1 MDMHEPNPAQLNAND
16 SDRNPA
22 EATDT
27 ASEAGIKTQAGDFAA
42 DPEGQAEILQ
52 TQALEE
58 QQQNN
63 DQRQQ
68 HAEHTIVT
76 EESLLQSVLE
86 LLEKEPSEF
95 SSDDINR
102 LRQKFSMLHSEN
114 AAVARPAGDDT
125 TPADEQPEIEPDD
138 NGQPTLRQQFD
149 AAIAELRARK
159 AAWAAK
165 LQEERAANLARKNDI
180 IARISAL
187 AEDTDNVNRTF
198 PRYRELQDEFNA
210 IGEVDPTEETALWKR
225 FQEAREQ
232 YSANLKINKALRGY
246 DFKKNL
252 AEKEALLAEART
264 LAMDDDVIA
273 AYRRLQD
280 LHNKWRQIGPVAKE
294 LRDDIWNRIS
304 AASAQSLIHR

>member
-102 LRQKFSMLHSEN
+102 LRQKFSMLHSETQPSPDL
-114 AAVARPAGDDT
+114 PAT
-125 TPADEQPEIEPDD
+125 TPPLPTNSPKSSPTTTASPHFASSSTQPLP
-138 NGQPTLRQQFD
+138 NS
-149 AAIAELRARK
+149 ARARRHG
-159 AAWAAK
+159 
-165 LQEERAANLARKNDI
+165 LRNCRKNVPP
-180 IARISAL
+180 
-187 AEDTDNVNRTF
+187 TWHGRT
-198 PRYRELQDEFNA
+198 
-210 IGEVDPTEETALWKR
+210 T
-225 FQEAREQ
+225 
-232 YSANLKINKALRGY
+232 
-246 DFKKNL
+246 
-252 AEKEALLAEART
+252 
-264 LAMDDDVIA
+264 
-273 AYRRLQD
+273 
-280 LHNKWRQIGPVAKE
+280 
-294 LRDDIWNRIS
+294 
-304 AASAQSLIHR
+304 